1 MGVYTQL
8 SETEIK
14 DYLTHFDLGELLHF
28 EPITTGI
35 ENSNYRVTTQRFD
48 HEFYSILTLV
58 EGENTSRVPWVIEVM
73 KHLSHY
79 GLPIPKPRVHSKDGV
94 NPELAGRPTLFM
106 ECLPGQHLETVQPSH
121 CHQIGT
127 QMGRLH
133 SVATAISNTQPI
145 LFDSHWMTESFQM
158 TQSHLSKSE
167 AQILSHAIE
176 HYESLS
182 ISGLPRGLIHGD
194 LFKDNVLF
202 QDDSLVGMLDFFHLS
217 EDLWL
222 MDLAIALNDWC
233 FDAQHRMLTEHSA
246 AMIQGYENFR
256 PLEPEERSQLPALRM
271 IASARFALTRLET
284 FDGNRFRKDP
294 FDQITRLRQL
304 SALSPN

>member
-48 HEFYSILTLV
+48 HDFYSILTLV
-58 EGENTSRVPWVIEVM
+58 EGENTSRVPWVIKVM

-79 GLPIPKPRVHSKDGV
+79 GLPIPKPRIHSMGGI

-106 ECLPGQHLETVQPSH
+106 ECLPGQHLETVQPVH
-121 CHQIGT
+121 CHQIGA
-127 QMGRLH
+127 QMGKLH
-133 SVATAISNTQPI
+133 SVATAIAESQPI
-145 LFDSHWMTESFQM
+145 LFDSDWMAESFQNS
-158 TQSHLSKSE
+158 QSHLSDAE
-167 AQILSHAIE
+167 ALMLSHAIE
-176 HYESLS
+176 HYEHLATSD
-182 ISGLPRGLIHGD
+182 LPRGLIHGD

-202 QDDSLVGMLDFFHLS
+202 QDDLVVGMLDFFHLS

-233 FDAQHRMLTEHSA
+233 FDAHQHILPENSA
-246 AMIQGYENFR
+246 AMIQGYETFR
-256 PLEPEERSQLPALRM
+256 SLEPEERSQLSALRI

-284 FDGNRFRKDP
+284 FDGRSFRKDP
-294 FDQITRLRQL
+294 FEQITRLQQL
-304 SALSPN
+304 VALGPH